1 MIMDETDNRQG
12 LLYGALAKAQGGM
25 VNPPKNRE
33 VQVRSEKGSYTFSY
47 ATLDSILDIIR
58 PRLSENGLSYTQTLE
73 RNGEVMVM
81 CLRLYHSGGG
91 MVSSCMPLEW
101 GRISKMQE
109 MGSLISYARRYQIA
123 AFFGL
128 AAEEDD
134 DGNSGDGNHRET
146 RDRTPPQSKGP
157 DARSE
162 YKRIKDEMTAAKSA
176 TDLADIILRNKD
188 ALLMVKKASEV
199 GYSDL
204 MSHKDKLVEG
214 FANE

>member
-1 MIMDETDNRQG
+1 MEEIDNRQG
-12 LLYGALAKAQGGM
+12 MLHAALAKAQGGM

-33 VQVRSEKGSYTFSY
+33 VQVRSEKGAYSFSY

-58 PRLSENGLSYTQTLE
+58 PKLSENGLAYTQTLE
-73 RNGEVMVM
+73 KHGEAMVM
-81 CLRLYHSGGG
+81 CLRLYHAGGG
-91 MVSSCMPLEW
+91 TISSCMPLEW
-101 GRISKMQE
+101 GRIQRMQE
-109 MGSLISYARRYQIA
+109 MGSVITYARRYQIA

-146 RDRTPPQSKGP
+146 RDRPTQSKGP

-162 YKRIKDEMTAAKSA
+162 YKRVKDEMSAAKDA
-176 TDLADIILRNKD
+176 TDLAEVMLRNKD
-188 ALLMVKKASEV
+188 AILMVKKASEV

-214 FANE
+214 FANG